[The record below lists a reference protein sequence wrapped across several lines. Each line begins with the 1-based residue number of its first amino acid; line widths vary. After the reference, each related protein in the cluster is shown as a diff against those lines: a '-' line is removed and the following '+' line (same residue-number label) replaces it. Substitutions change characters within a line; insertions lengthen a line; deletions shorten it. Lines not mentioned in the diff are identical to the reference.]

1 MGCSASHS
9 APTQFT
15 TTDTSSST
23 RKDDSHHFVSL
34 TSTTYGSFTRAD
46 TVRESPAS
54 SPDSVINTLELMEG
68 LDDGE
73 EFEVLRVHSNHNID
87 HVNQLNCNNAIGK
100 LSDGTDY
107 VSFGLGGPYEMVE
120 YPDMKKPQSLLSK
133 QDNKTLSPKHA
144 TVSYTKILEPPA
156 LTSSKPDNK
165 ELSSKHTT
173 LSYIKTPET
182 PVLSSKPDNKALS
195 SKHKTHTIT
204 KTLENPVSAS
214 KPDNKALSSK
224 HTSFLYTKT
233 PALPSKPDNK
243 ALGSK
248 PTTLSTIK
256 FPEPP
261 AFPSTPDNKT
271 FSSKDTTL
279 SNTKTPEALSLCL
292 PGCEDRI
299 VLYYTSLRGIRK
311 TYEDCCEIRLILQGF
326 RVFVDE
332 RDISL
337 DSSYRDELKSVFNGK
352 GFSLPQVFI
361 KGKHVGG
368 ADEVKRLHEDGK
380 LFGLMKGF
388 RVMDSGRV
396 CNNCGDV
403 RFMPCTKCNGS
414 RKVFMEGVWR
424 PVKCPKCNENGLIR
438 CVSCS

>member
-9 APTQFT
+9 APTQFTTT

-34 TSTTYGSFTRAD
+34 TSSTYGSLTRAG
-46 TVRESPAS
+46 TLSESVSPAS
-54 SPDSVINTLELMEG
+54 SPDSVINTWELMEG

-73 EFEVLRVHSNHNID
+73 EYFRLIW
-87 HVNQLNCNNAIGK
+87 
-100 LSDGTDY
+100 
-107 VSFGLGGPYEMVE
+107 FGLGGPYEMVE
-120 YPDMKKPQSLLSK
+120 YPDVKKPQSLL
-133 QDNKTLSPKHA
+133 
-144 TVSYTKILEPPA
+144 
-156 LTSSKPDNK
+156 SKPDNK

-204 KTLENPVSAS
+204 KTLENPVLAS

-224 HTSFLYTKT
+224 HTSFLYTKPPET

-256 FPEPP
+256 IPEPP
-261 AFPSTPDNKT
+261 AFPSKPDNKKL
-271 FSSKDTTL
+271 SSKDTTL
-279 SNTKTPEALSLCL
+279 SNTKIPEAPALPSKPDNKELSMKYGTLANTKTPETPGLCL
-292 PGCEDRI
+292 LGCEDRI

-311 TYEDCCEIRLILQGF
+311 TYEDCCEIRMILQGF

-352 GFSLPQVFI
+352 GFSLAQVFI

-388 RVMDSGRV
+388 WVMDSGRV

-403 RFMPCTKCNGS
+403 RFVPCTKCNGS

-424 PVKCPKCNENGLIR
+424 SVKCPKCNENGLIR
-438 CVSCS
+438 CELFLIWFNGYGLDLVYI